1 MFVCLLFAKN
11 SGYLCNW
18 ELLATLAKMNCFV
31 SGKLMQWE
39 GKMHRGI
46 ICTFQKKKNFHTIE
60 GIKILNPNECE
71 LKAEAIRPT
80 DIENSKTF
88 LIRSGCD
95 TAPIHLINQTF
106 SSCRSAY
113 FNSWPESL
121 KVLTTPCLRTVLYTA
136 ALKYTRMVDSP
147 LQCASNLLRASA
159 RVAWSPLRPLQ
170 PNTRP
175 LNSASK
181 WPRTIVDK

>member
-1 MFVCLLFAKN
+1 MLVCLLFVKN

-18 ELLATLAKMNCFV
+18 ELLATLAEMNCFV
-31 SGKLMQWE
+31 SGKLLKWE
-39 GKMHRGI
+39 GKMHRGM
-46 ICTFQKKKNFHTIE
+46 TSMFQKKNFHPIE
-60 GIKILNPNECE
+60 GIKILKPNEFE

-95 TAPIHLINQTF
+95 TAPIHLLNQAF
-106 SSCRSAY
+106 SSCRSAS
-113 FNSWPESL
+113 FNSWPQSL

-136 ALKYTRMVDSP
+136 ALKYTGMVDSP
-147 LQCASNLLRASA
+147 LQCPSNLLRASA
-159 RVAWSPLRPLQ
+159 RVAWSPLRPIQ

-175 LNSASK
+175 LKSASK
-181 WPRTIVDK
+181 WSRTTVDN